1 MAGIIEYILSAQI
14 IKAYTSITETE
25 QICLNYYS
33 FSWLCYMYNYLQ
45 VWWHNRAY
53 LQWMNLLV

>member
-1 MAGIIEYILSAQI
+1 MAGIIEYILSARI

-53 LQWMNLLV
+53 LQWM